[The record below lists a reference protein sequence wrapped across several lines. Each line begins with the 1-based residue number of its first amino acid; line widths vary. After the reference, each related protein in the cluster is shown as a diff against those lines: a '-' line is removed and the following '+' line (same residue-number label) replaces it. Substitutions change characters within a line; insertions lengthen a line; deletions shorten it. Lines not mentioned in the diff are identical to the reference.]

1 MIKIGFLLIDGFAL
15 MSYSSVVEPLRAANL
30 LSEKQL
36 YDLKNISSLKSYSY
50 SSSGA
55 KIETNSIKSL
65 QSSLDILMVFAGG
78 DPFLFNDK
86 KVFDWLRKIS
96 REGCML
102 GGVSGGPVILASAGL
117 MNGRRMTLHWEHSE
131 TFSELWPLIVLEK
144 SLYIIDRDRIT
155 CAGGIAPLDLMY
167 ALITEHHGEKFA
179 RRVSDWYMHTEIRPS
194 GGPQRSGI
202 VERYGVNNFNIVL
215 AIEFMEN
222 HLSDILSL
230 PQISKL
236 VRLSPRQLNRLFKV
250 HLNNSTMDFYKN
262 LRLSLSK
269 RLLKQSSLSITEIA
283 FTAGF
288 SSSAQFSHSFKTKFG
303 IVPSLY
309 RNE

>member
-1 MIKIGFLLIDGFAL
+1 
-15 MSYSSVVEPLRAANL
+15 
-30 LSEKQL
+30 
-36 YDLKNISSLKSYSY
+36 
-50 SSSGA
+50 
-55 KIETNSIKSL
+55 
-65 QSSLDILMVFAGG
+65 
-78 DPFLFNDK
+78 
-86 KVFDWLRKIS
+86 
-96 REGCML
+96 
-102 GGVSGGPVILASAGL
+102 
-117 MNGRRMTLHWEHSE
+117 
-131 TFSELWPLIVLEK
+131 
-144 SLYIIDRDRIT
+144 
-155 CAGGIAPLDLMY
+155 
-167 ALITEHHGEKFA
+167 
-179 RRVSDWYMHTEIRPS
+179 MHTEIRPS
-194 GGPQRSGI
+194 GGPQRAGI
-202 VERYGVNNFNIVL
+202 VERYGVNNFKIVL

-236 VRLSPRQLNRLFKV
+236 VGLSSRQLNRLFKV